1 MAIWQS
7 TLILLIS
14 TLCISSSTLAHE
26 PESSAS
32 AQGHSRDTVPLYDNL
47 GDLTYPILTA
57 NELAQRYFDQ
67 GLRLTYAF
75 NHAEARRAFHE
86 AQRHDPACAMCYWGE
101 AFVLGPNINAA
112 MDDTATHPAVAAI
125 RQAQEL
131 APHASERE
139 QALIGALATRYTDD
153 PDADRQA
160 LNQAY
165 AEAMANAANRFPD
178 DDEIAILYVD
188 ALMNLSP
195 WDYWEADGKTPK
207 GKIADAI
214 QTAEKVLARN
224 PNHPGAIHLYIHL
237 TEASSTPE
245 RAEGYAE
252 RLAALMP
259 GAGHIVHMPAHTFFR
274 VGRYHD
280 SAETNKAAVQA
291 DERYLSRVDLRG
303 IYAYGYYPHNI
314 HFVLI
319 SAQMA
324 GDGKTALDYARRLDG
339 KIPKQVAA
347 QIGWIQAILP
357 APYFAHVQF
366 SPPDTILALPDPGD
380 AFPFVK
386 TMWHYAR
393 GAAFAAKGDVE
404 RARKEA
410 AQIAEINQR
419 TGSQYPP
426 DLAPVA
432 PDVLRLA
439 RHVVEG
445 RMAQAQNDL
454 ARAIKEFRVAIAIQ
468 DALPYLEPP
477 FWYYP
482 VRQSLGAAL
491 LAAGKAQEA
500 EQVLEKSLTQLPK
513 NGWALYGLMMAQRA
527 QGKER
532 AAQETAMRFQ
542 QAWAGNPEAITLN
555 QL

>member
-1 MAIWQS
+1 MVIWQS

-14 TLCISSSTLAHE
+14 TLCFISGTLAHE
-26 PESSAS
+26 PQTVAS
-32 AQGHSRDTVPLYDNL
+32 AQGHASDTVPLYDNL
-47 GDLTYPILTA
+47 GNLTYPISTA
-57 NELAQRYFDQ
+57 NEVTQRYFNQ

-75 NHAEARRAFHE
+75 NHAEAQRSFRA
-86 AQRHDPACAMCYWGE
+86 AQRHDPACAMCFWGE

-112 MDDTATHPAVAAI
+112 MDTTATHPAVAAM
-125 RQAQEL
+125 RRAKEL
-131 APHASERE
+131 APRASERE
-139 QALIGALATRYTDD
+139 QALIEALSARYTDD
-153 PDADRQA
+153 PAADRQT

-165 AEAMANAANRFPD
+165 AEAMAKAATRFPD

-188 ALMNLSP
+188 ALMNLAP
-195 WDYWEADGKTPK
+195 WDYWEADGTTPK
-207 GKIADAI
+207 GKIAEAI
-214 QTAEKVLARN
+214 QTAEKVLVRN
-224 PNHPGAIHLYIHL
+224 PDHPGAIHLYIHL
-237 TEASSTPE
+237 TEASATPE

-259 GAGHIVHMPAHTFFR
+259 GAGHIVHMPSHTFFR

-291 DERYLSRVDLRG
+291 DEAYLARVNHRG
-303 IYAYGYYPHNI
+303 MYAYGYYPHNI

-324 GDGKTALDYARRLDG
+324 GDAKTALDYARRLEG
-339 KIPKQVAA
+339 KIPTEVAA
-347 QIGWIQAILP
+347 QSGWIQAIVP

-386 TMWHYAR
+386 AMWHYAR
-393 GAAFAAKGDVE
+393 GEAFAMQGEVE
-404 RARKEA
+404 KASKEA
-410 AQIAEINQR
+410 AQIAEITQQ

-426 DLAPVA
+426 DLAQVA
-432 PDVLRLA
+432 PDVLRIA

-445 RMAQAQNDL
+445 RIAQAQNDL
-454 ARAIKEFRVAIAIQ
+454 TRAIKEFRIAVAIQ

-491 LAAGKAQEA
+491 LAAGKPQEA
-500 EQVLEKSLTQLPK
+500 EQAFEASLRQFPK
-513 NGWALYGLMMAQRA
+513 NGWALYGLMTAQQA
-527 QGKER
+527 LGKER
-532 AAQETAMRFQ
+532 AAQETALRFK
-542 QAWAGNPEAITLN
+542 QAWAGDPDSIRLKR
-555 QL
+555 L